1 MNWFPVPDVIA
12 LRVWKAMELE
22 KLYHQWYWNRGC
34 KFSHQLSFVTS
45 WFPLCEYLMI
55 VYRRKLL
62 FVGQSFEL
70 IDKIK
75 FRRYAIESHVAW
87 LWLLHRPKTS
97 MVGARG
103 TCHSFEFLFSGT
115 GTVIPINWIYK
126 KLSDLI
132 VFLGYLSAGYS
143 SGGKPIEV
151 IFNILIIGL
160 TIF

>member
-1 MNWFPVPDVIA
+1 MNWFPVLDVIA

-62 FVGQSFEL
+62 FVEQSFGL

-87 LWLLHRPKTS
+87 LRLLHRPKTWI
-97 MVGARG
+97 VGGRG
-103 TCHSFEFLFSGT
+103 TCYSFEFSFIGA
-115 GTVIPINWIYK
+115 VIPINLIYK
-126 KLSDLI
+126 KLSDLT
-132 VFLGYLSAGYS
+132 VLLVYLSAGYS
-143 SGGKPIEV
+143 SGGKPIEM